1 MNSVTEK
8 SFKKET
14 VKKAKSKKN
23 LPKDVTTS
31 TESID
36 PQNNLNPNKKQA
48 PVQKTTVVDET
59 PAAKP
64 AVDAKTTAAG
74 AENAQIT
81 PSAPA
86 ADTTPTQVTAP
97 ATTPVT
103 IDPLAAQP
111 AAPVVPAVPAMSPAV
126 APASVVAPAAAP
138 ATSAIPTS
146 TAAPAVA
153 AAEVGGGIPWTYILG
168 GVGAAGGLA
177 ALGGGGGSSTPA
189 PVTPTYTLKGVVSDG
204 LVKNAQIYVD
214 LNDNKIA
221 DANENT
227 GLKTDASG
235 NFNGSTTLN
244 TAGHALLAVGGTNID
259 TGLAN
264 TLVLKAPAGS
274 TVINPL
280 TTLLAS
286 GLTETQL
293 LNTLGLPALPTGKTI
308 STYDPLAA
316 LASNPTD
323 ATALAVQKAAA
334 QVVVIATAGTATFA
348 DIATTLAGSTS
359 FNLANS
365 GNLDTITG
373 VSTAAAGTIA
383 ATNLAIQG
391 ATTAPELTAAQL
403 AAGLPSLLSDTGISS
418 TDQITSNGLLTAIGN
433 GMTVEYS
440 TDGGQT
446 WSSTFVAHEG
456 INSVQIHQGTGASAS
471 NATTLTFTLDTL
483 NPVAAT
489 ISSGALTNDTTPVIS
504 GTAEAGAT
512 VTVVIAGA
520 TYTTTATGG
529 VWSIDTATATPASGV
544 LALNT
549 AGTNS
554 VSVTATDAA
563 GNTSVA
569 ATQTLTI
576 DVFAPTLLITSDVP
590 AVNEGQTANIT
601 FTFSKEPVGF
611 AVADVTTT
619 GGSLTGL
626 AVNALNP
633 LVYTAIFTPTAGT
646 AAGTAS
652 ITVAGGYTDA
662 AGNQGGAGTTPSI
675 SIDTLA
681 PTLAITS
688 DLASL
693 TVGQTATITF
703 TFSEVPVGFAMA
715 DVNVTGGTLG
725 ALSATA
731 DSKIFTAIFTPT
743 AGVEFGAGSITVA
756 GGYTDAALNLGGAG
770 TTPAITYDTMMPT
783 VTITSDLPALKIGQT
798 ALITFTFNEPP
809 LGFTASDVVVTGG
822 VLGGF
827 TSTNDPLVYNAV
839 YTPDAGVA
847 AGTASIT
854 VDAGT
859 YTGLN
864 GNLGAAGTTPAISI
878 DTLAPTLVI
887 TSDTTAVNAG
897 QTANVTFTF
906 SEAPIG
912 FTSANVV
919 TTGGSLSGLAVDT
932 QNPLVYTAIFT
943 PFAGAAS
950 GAASITVPSG
960 YTDAAGNQGGSG
972 STPSISIDTL
982 APTLVITSDA
992 AAVNAGQTA
1001 TITFTFSEAPVGFAV
1016 ADVATTGGN
1025 LTGLAVNALNPL
1037 VYTAI
1042 FTPTAGTASGTASI
1056 TVAGGYTDAAG
1067 NQGGAGST
1075 PSISIDTLAPVA
1087 PALTIVAGAANA
1099 TQAEAI
1105 AGAVTVNAEVGSNVS
1120 VTFSNGG
1127 NSVIKTLTGTGAD
1140 QTVALSA
1147 GDIATLG
1154 NGTINVSATT
1164 TDIAGN
1170 LSNAAT
1176 PVSFVLDTAAPVAPV
1191 FALVAGADLA
1201 TSTEAIAGAVTVT
1214 AENGSSV
1221 SVTFTS
1227 VSGSVTK
1234 TLIGNGQAQA
1244 IPLDAV
1250 AGDLAT
1256 LGDGVI
1262 TVSATTTDVAGNVS
1276 TASSASFVLDTTIGG
1291 LSAVHVGADSV
1302 INPAE
1307 VSATTLLTLVSVA
1320 NVAGETVQSV
1330 SISGAALAGGTS
1342 NQSATKVNGNW
1353 FFDATSFAIGTLNVT
1368 TVTDD
1373 AAGNTITNTF
1383 TLENIA
1389 QSYVNSVTST
1399 DGDNF
1404 INIHDTLPNGL
1415 TTTIL
1420 VLPAG
1425 GDTINTVTISGT
1437 PSVLGG
1443 QSSVVASAGTT
1454 ANTYS
1459 FNSNLFADGTL
1470 SVLVNVTTP
1479 PPAVTTLDAAP
1490 FLITKDTLAPNVPT
1504 VLVVAG
1510 AANATAAEATTT
1522 GAVTVNAEA
1531 LSTIVVSFTN
1541 GSNIVTKALTG
1552 NGLAQAVTL
1561 TAADLI
1567 TLGNGT
1573 ITVNASTTDVAGN
1586 PSGAAIATSFVLDT
1600 VHPTLVISSDVSAVN
1615 AGQTALITF
1624 TFSEAPVGFTAANV
1638 VTTGG
1643 NLTGLVVDAQNPLVY
1658 TAVFTPTAGTA
1669 AGTASI
1675 TVAGGYT
1682 DAAGNLGVAGST
1694 PSISIDT
1701 LAPVAPALT
1710 VVTNA
1715 ANATEAEALAGAV
1728 TVSAELGSAVSVIFS
1743 NGTASVTKTLTGTG
1757 TAQTVA
1763 LLAGDITTLGNGT
1776 ISVNAT
1782 TTDVAGNL
1790 SVAAA
1795 PTSFILDTLAPTAPT
1810 FAVVAAAAT
1819 ATEAQAGAVTV
1830 SAEAGSTIS
1839 VTFSNGANSVT
1850 KTLPGNN
1857 NTGAAQAVT
1866 LTAGDLFNLGDGII
1880 SVNATT
1886 TDAAGNVSGVASPA
1900 SFVLDTSAPVAP
1912 AFVVSAATTHA
1923 TATEALAG
1931 AVTVTAEA
1939 GSTVSVTFTD
1949 GVNSVIKTLNGNGQA
1964 QTVALAAGDLGGLTG
1979 LADGTISVS
1988 ATATDVAGNTSPVG
2002 SASFVLDTLAPV
2014 APTFVVSVA
2023 TANATAAEAIAGA
2036 VTVTAELNSSVSV
2049 TFTNGGV
2056 NVIKTV
2062 TGTGIAQPVALTQ
2075 ADLTLLG
2082 NGTITVSATTTDVA
2096 GNVSA
2101 AAAPASFILD
2111 TLAPAAPSFAVV
2123 AAAAT
2128 ATEAQAGAVSVTAEA
2143 GSTVSV
2149 TFTGTAGNVTKTLTG
2164 NAAAQAVVLTQG
2176 DLTTLG
2182 NGTVSV
2188 SATATDVAGN
2198 TSVAATPA
2206 SFVLDTVAP
2215 VAPTLAVIAG
2225 AANATAGEVISGA
2238 VTVTAELNSSVSV
2251 TFTNGLNSVTKAL
2264 TGSGSPQTVALAGID
2279 LATLGNGTITVS
2291 ATATDVAGNVSS
2303 AGATSFILD
2312 TAAPLAPTLVVS
2324 AATAIATAAEAI
2336 AGAVTVN
2343 AEAGSTILLTFS
2355 GSLGSVI
2362 KTQPGAGSA
2371 QAVALTQAE
2380 LDTLGNGTVT
2390 VSANTTDIAGN
2401 ASQASNTTS
2410 FILDTVAPT
2419 APVLVLAPNSAIAT
2433 AAEATAGAV
2442 TVTAEFNSNISVVFT
2457 SVLGSVTKTL
2467 IGNTTAQSVVLSPAD
2482 LATLGDGTI
2491 NVSATTIGVAGNV
2504 SATSTTSF
2512 VLDTY
2517 IGGLSGVLVG
2527 ADAVINPAEVLAATP
2542 LTLVPVANV
2551 VGESVSSVTISG
2563 AATAG
2568 GTATQTA
2575 SLVNGS
2581 WFFDSTPFAVG
2592 ALAVTT
2598 VTVDTAGNSVTGH
2611 FTLNNIAQPHV
2622 SSVTSL
2628 DGDTYVNIAD
2638 AAAAFDTLVVLAAAG
2653 DTVNTVTIS
2662 GTAVAGGQSSVVAV
2676 AGATANTYTFD
2687 ANLFADG
2694 QLSVVVNVTTAG
2706 TTVNAAPFLMT
2717 KDTLAPNAPTFI
2729 VLGGAPVAAATAAEA
2744 FAGAVTVNAEALST
2758 ITVIFSNGANSV
2770 TKTLT
2775 GNGLDQAVTLTA
2787 ADLLALGN
2795 GTITVNA
2802 TATDAAHNV
2811 SPAAISTSFVLDTVA
2826 PVTPILSVVAGA
2838 ANATAAEA
2846 IAGAVTVTAEA
2857 GSAVSVTFTGTLG
2870 SIVVPL
2876 VGDATA
2882 QVVALSQANLTA
2894 LGDGAISVTATA
2906 TDVAG
2911 NISVAAGGSFNLDTA
2926 TPVAPTF
2933 ALVAGADLATA
2944 AEAIAGAVTIT
2955 AEAGATVSVTFTGT
2969 AGNITKTLV
2978 GTGVAQTVTLAA
2990 GEPALLGDGTVTVNA
3005 TSTDAAGNAS
3015 VAVPASF
3022 ILDTAIPV
3030 APIFAVV
3037 AGANLATAAEAIAGA
3052 VTVSA
3057 EAGSALSV
3065 TFSNGVNSVTKNLT
3079 GAVAAQAVALTQAD
3093 ISALG
3098 NGTISVNATSTDAAG
3113 NVSTVGNTSFILDTV
3128 APVAPIFAVVA
3139 GAANATASEATAG
3152 AVTVNAEAGATVS
3165 VTFTGTLGNVTKTLI
3180 GSGAP
3185 QAVSLTAGD
3194 LVTLGDGNITVNAT
3208 AIGVAGNAS
3217 PAAASASFT
3226 LDTAAPVAP
3235 SLVVSA
3241 TSANAT
3247 AAEATSGAVTVT
3259 AESGS
3264 SVVVTFTNG
3273 ANVVSKTLTGTGAA
3287 QPVALAAGDL
3297 TALGNG
3303 TITVSA
3309 TATDVAGNSSV
3320 AATTTS
3326 FVLDTSAP
3334 LAPVFAVVAGADLA
3348 TAAEA
3353 LAGAV
3358 TVTAEVGS
3366 SISVTFSNG
3375 ANSVT
3380 KTLIGTGAAQT
3391 VALAAGDLGGATGL
3405 ADGTISVNA
3414 TATDVAGNV
3423 SAAGSTS
3430 FILDTIAQAAPAL
3443 VVSGTNANA
3452 TAAEAIAGAVTV
3464 TADVGSTVTVTFT
3477 DGVNTVTKILGST
3490 GAPQAVALTAGD
3502 LASLGNG
3509 TITVNAAAVGPA
3521 GNPSPVSTT
3530 SFILDTAAP
3539 AAPTFVV
3546 SVATANAT
3554 AAEATAGAVTVTAE
3568 LNSNVSITFTSVA
3581 GSVTKTLNNA
3591 TGLAQAVALSA
3602 GDLITLGNGVITVN
3616 ATTTDVAGNIS
3627 ATAVPASFILDT
3639 VAPVAPTVA
3648 VVAGADLANAS
3659 EASAGAVT
3667 VTAGVGTSISVT
3679 FTDGVNSV
3687 TKILAATGAVQAVAL
3702 AAADIALLANGTITV
3717 SATGTDVAGNV
3728 SQIATTN
3735 FILDTLA
3742 PVAPTLVVSAANANA
3757 TAAEALA
3764 GAVTVTAEAGSTVF
3778 LTFASAT
3785 GSVIKTLNGTGAA
3798 QAVALALGDLATLG
3812 NGTINVNAT
3821 IADAAGNVGS
3831 ANATTSFIF
3840 DTAAPNAPTL
3850 VVSATTANATAAEA
3864 SAGAVTVIAE
3874 QGSSITVT
3882 FTGSAIG
3889 SVPVTKQLTG
3899 TGAAQAVTLTPAEVI
3914 ALGDGTI
3921 TVAASTIDV
3930 AGNVSVAATPTS
3942 FVLDT
3947 AAPVAPTFA
3956 LVVGADFATAAE
3968 AIAGA
3973 VTVSA
3978 EAGSTVAVTF
3988 ANGQNSVVKTL
3999 TGNAIAQP
4007 VVLTQADLNVLGNGA
4022 ISVSATSTDVAGNVS
4037 TAATTGF
4044 VLDTVIAAPVLVVSA
4059 VTANA
4064 TAAEA
4069 TAGAVTVTAEAG
4081 ATVTVTFTNGLNSVP
4096 VTVTGT
4102 GVAQVVALAP
4112 ADLTTLGDGTI
4123 TVSATATDVAGNISA
4138 AATLASFIL
4147 DTLAPNAPT
4156 FVVSA
4161 ATTNATAAEAI
4172 AGAVTVT
4179 AEAGSA
4185 VSVTFTNAANVS
4197 VTVPVTG
4204 TGVAQAVA
4212 LTQGQLTTLGDGI
4225 ITVDATTTDVAGNIS
4240 TAATQT
4246 SFTLDTG
4253 APAAPVLALVVG
4265 ADLATATEATAGAV
4279 TVMAEIGS
4287 SIAVTFNGIAGSV
4300 TKTLVGNAAAQAVA
4314 LTAGDFVTLGG
4325 DGTITVNATATDVAG
4340 NVSVA
4345 SAPTS
4350 FVLDTFIGGVAD
4362 ALVGTDRFMNPTE
4375 VSASAVLTLVPVANV
4390 AGETVASVTISGA
4403 VPVAAGGAVITQPA
4417 TLLNGNNWVFDA
4429 TPFDTV
4435 PLTVTTIAQ
4444 DTAGNSIT
4452 NTFTITNSLQPTLNG
4467 VTSMDGDTFINLLDT
4482 QTLGQPSLTTIMVLP
4497 AGGDTINSVTIS
4509 GTAVAGG
4516 TTSVVAA
4523 VGATANTYTFDST
4536 LFADGQLSV
4545 VAIVTTPLGAVI
4557 PSGAFLL
4564 TKDTLVP
4571 NAPAVLVVPAAAN
4584 ATASEAINGAVT
4596 VNAEAL
4602 STITVSFSN
4611 GVNSVLKTLIGNG
4624 AAQAVTLTAAD
4635 LITLGNGT
4643 ITVNAT
4649 TTDVAGNLSAAAT
4662 TTSFVLDTAA
4672 PVAPALVVSATTANA
4687 TAAEAIAGAVTVS
4700 AEVGSTISVTFT
4712 NGVNSVTKTLLN
4724 ATGVA
4729 QAVTLL
4735 ANDLT
4740 TLGNGTISVTATA
4753 TDVAG
4758 NVSAAATPASFILDT
4773 IAPAAP
4779 TLAVVQGADLATAA
4793 EAIAGA
4799 VTVTAEAGA
4808 SVSVVFAN
4816 GANIVVK
4823 TLTATGAPQAVALAA
4838 GDVTALGNGTITVNA
4853 TATDVAGNVS
4863 APGSSSFIIDTVA
4876 PAAPTFA
4883 VVAGADFA
4891 TATEALAGAV
4901 TVTAELNALV
4911 SVTFTNAANNTAVT
4925 KLLTGSGFAQ
4935 AVLLAAGDLT
4945 TLGDGTIT
4953 VSATATGAAGNV
4965 SLASA
4970 ASSFILDT
4978 TAPVAPTLAT
4988 VAVGTASA
4996 AEALAGAVTVTAE
5009 ALSTITVTFTGVAAS
5024 VIKTLTGTGAAQAVT
5039 LTAGDLTTLGQGAVT
5054 VSATTTDVAGNTSIA
5069 ATPAVFTL
5077 DSLAPAA
5084 PLFAVVAGADFATGN
5099 EATLSGAVTVTAEAG
5114 ASVSVVFSN
5123 GANSVTKT
5131 LIGTGAAQS
5140 VLLAVG
5146 DLATLGNGLI
5156 TVNAS
5161 ATDVAGNVSVAA
5173 TPASFTLDTL
5183 APVAPVLAVS
5193 VATANATVAEALAG
5207 AVTVT
5212 AELGSTV
5219 TVTLTGVNGLGP
5231 VVKTPIIGTGVAQV
5245 VALTSADLLMLGG
5258 NGTITVS
5265 ASTTDVAGNTSI
5277 LATPASFV
5285 LDSIA
5290 PVAPSLVVSAAT
5302 ADATAA
5308 EALAGAVTVTA
5319 EALSTISVTFTNG
5332 ANSVVKTLTGNGA
5345 AQAVALA
5352 AGDITTLGNGTI
5364 TVTATTTDVAGNP
5377 SVAATPASFI
5387 LDTLAPVA
5395 PTFVVS
5401 VATANATAAEAIAGA
5416 VTVTAEALS
5425 TVIVTFTN
5433 GVNIVTKTLPGIT
5446 NTGVAQAVA
5455 LLAGDLTTLGEG
5467 TITVSA
5473 TATDVAGNLS
5483 VAATPASFI
5492 LDTLAPVAP
5501 TFMVSA
5507 TTANAT
5513 AAEAIAGAVT
5523 VSAEVGSSI
5532 AVTFTNGLNFVTK
5545 TLTATGLAQAVGLL
5559 AADLTTLGDG
5569 TISVTATTTDVA
5581 GNISVAATPASFI
5594 LDTLA
5599 PVAPTFVVSAA
5610 TANATEIEA
5619 IAGAVTVTAEANS
5632 TVAVTFSNG
5641 VNSVTKTLTGS
5652 GAAQA
5657 VALLAADL
5665 TTLGNGTITVSA
5677 VATDVAGNL
5686 GVAGATSFIL
5696 DTVAPVAPALVVS
5709 VATANA
5715 TAAEAIAGAVTVSAE
5730 LNSTISVTFTN
5741 GVNSVV
5747 KTLVGTGAAQAVAL
5761 LAADLT
5767 TLGDGAISVSATA
5780 TDVAGNVSVAATP
5793 ASFVLDTLSPV
5804 APTLVV
5810 SVATADATAAEAIAG
5825 AVTVTAENLST
5836 ISVTFTNGL
5845 INVTKTLV
5853 GNGAAQAV
5861 ALTQADLNTLGN
5873 GTISISATATD
5884 VAGNVSVAATP
5895 ASFILDT
5902 LAPVAPA
5909 FVVSVA
5915 TANATAAEA
5924 IAGAVTVTA
5933 EALSTVTVTF
5943 TGALGGTVSK
5953 TLPGISNTGAAQAVA
5968 LLAGDLATL
5977 GEGTITVTATTT
5989 DVAGNVSVAATPAS
6003 FILDTLVPVAP
6014 TLAAA
6019 VTVVGIASAAE
6030 AIAGA
6035 VTVTA
6040 EAASTITVTFTG
6052 SVGAVTKTLTGTG
6065 LAQTVTLAAGDLAL
6079 IGDGTVTVSAT
6090 TTDVAGN
6097 ISPAA
6102 VTTSFV
6108 MDSVLA
6114 APVVTLNTDSGVS
6127 AIDNITNIGTVSVG
6141 AVEPGALVQYSANN
6155 GATWLNNFIA
6165 VEGLNN
6171 VAVRQTD
6178 VAGNFVTT
6186 LKSFTL
6192 DTQISGVSGVLVGTD
6207 AVILQAEAL
6216 AQTPLTAVPV
6226 VGATGESVTAISITG
6241 TAVAGGALT
6250 QAATQVLGNW
6260 VFDST
6265 LFADGVLTVTTHTL
6279 DIAGNTRADISNL
6292 TKNTVPT
6299 GTVTVT
6305 AGNDAFVNFAE
6316 AQGSTTLNVVV
6327 GATDTINSVTVTGF
6341 AANGTTPVSVVAN
6354 GLGGGLYV
6362 FNSAQFG
6369 DGSLNVIV
6377 NMTSA
6382 GGVPFDNPKV
6392 LTKDTVI
6399 GGVTALDAG
6408 GDAIISVTESLPATV
6423 LNIVAPGVGETV
6435 SVVVVRDIN
6444 GLSTNAVFANG
6455 SWTFDST
6462 LLAIGPL
6469 SVQTTTVDAAGNS
6482 IDNFFTLDLQV
6493 IGVTTLNVG
6502 GDAIIS
6508 ASESSAT
6515 TLLTLS
6521 AAVAPETLQ
6530 SISITGTAKI
6540 GGAPLTQL
6548 ATHQVNGTWTFD
6560 STLFALGALT
6570 VTTTTVD
6577 LVGRALVNTFPL
6589 NIVMTGV
6596 TNLDVGGDAVVSSGE
6611 ISAATVLSLS
6621 AAAAGETLQ
6630 SISIAGTAAGVAGGP
6645 LTLAATLVGNV
6656 WGFDATQ
6663 FANGALTVQTTTVD
6677 GAGRT
6682 VNNTFALTK
6691 SAMAV
6696 LGGATV
6702 GGDTFINNTESTSL
6716 TVLNVQPGAGDTV
6729 DSVTIS
6735 GFNAV
6740 GGAAL
6745 TIGPITATTNSVTFD
6760 ATQFADGLLTVTAV
6774 VSGSSGVSVTSL
6786 PVTVTKDTLI
6796 SGVLSVNVGG
6806 DNIIS
6811 TAEDSTATVLTL
6823 SAIAV
6828 GETVSSITITG
6839 TPILGGAA
6847 ITQNAVHQVN
6857 GDWVF
6862 DSTQFANGALTLQAT
6877 TGDIAG
6883 NTITT
6888 PFTLT
6893 KSSPP
6898 VVTAN
6903 VGGDAFI
6910 NLGENTALATLN
6922 VVLPANTTLNTVTIS
6937 GLSSVG
6943 GVGQISIGP
6952 IASVGNSVTFDAT
6965 PFAQGTLTV
6974 TANVATV
6981 SGNFDAVPVSVTK
6994 DTLISGLA
7002 TVKVGTDTA
7011 ISPAEVSTATVLT
7024 MQAVGGAVGETVTG
7038 ASITGAPVGG
7048 GANITLPASL
7058 VNGNWVFDATQFA
7071 LGTLAVQTTTVDI
7084 AGNSVVNNFN
7094 VNMVGLTT
7102 VSSVT
7107 VGGNA
7112 IINAAETSTATI
7124 LNVLAGPNDFIN
7136 SVTVTDGTTTL
7147 LATHGIG
7154 SVYTFD
7160 ATQFANGTLS
7170 VIVNVYGQSGGT
7182 VGAGVNAQPVLLTK
7196 DTVISGVSTALV
7208 GIDNSIDATEALAST
7223 VLTLTPAVGAVAE
7236 TVASVTVTG
7245 TAVAGGPLTVN
7256 ALGGGNN
7263 WTFNSTLFTDGN
7275 LSVNAVTNDT
7285 SGNTK
7290 TDNFTLTKN
7299 TAVAGAV
7306 TVKETSNPDPLLW
7319 DTYINLA
7326 EFNGGQITLNVTS
7339 GDTING
7345 ITISGLDIND
7355 GTTPISFNSLDPFN
7369 NTAVLFDMGGGQFLI
7384 DQRWFADG
7392 TLNVVANLT
7401 PAAGGVAFDAAPVA
7415 LTIDTVFSGVTG
7427 VTVGGDA
7434 LIGPAEI
7441 SAATVITP
7449 ITGVGETVQTMV
7461 ISNGVV
7467 GAGLVQTA
7475 ATKDQNGI
7483 WTFDATV
7490 FTAGQLTVTTT
7501 TVDAAGNFTADAA
7514 GNLIGETN
7522 FITLAANVIVGSVTS
7537 VGDTYISLAETSA
7550 ASILTVT
7557 PLAGDFVNYVV
7568 DGTGA
7573 PISGVTITGTAAVG
7587 GQISIFATQDVGNDY
7602 SFDATLFADGV
7613 LSVTVAVYGA
7623 SGGTAGIG
7631 NGFDAVA
7638 IDLIKDTQIAGV
7650 AGANVGTDAIILG
7663 GEAVAATVMTLTP
7676 RAGAVGETVQ
7686 AVTIA
7691 GDVAGT
7697 PTTALATGA
7706 GNNWSFNAAQF
7717 TNGNL
7722 TVEVTTGDA
7731 AGNLRIDSLI
7741 LTKSAAAVTVAAG
7754 ITSVTAADTVYQ
7766 DTLGTPTNNT
7776 FNVLANTN
7784 AAVLAGDGLD
7794 TVVLAASAA
7803 SAMFARLDGG
7813 AGTADVLQL
7822 SALYSGID
7830 LAAFNNAAQSVIK
7843 GFEVIDLATDAGA
7856 NLLTLTASDLFN
7868 LGSSQVDV
7876 VTSAQMLTITGTASD
7891 TVNCIAGGFAQ
7902 TGGLNAFG
7910 IDGNTGT
7917 GYSKY
7922 STNYTDAGGINHQL
7936 ELLIQNGVVVA

>member
-59 PAAKP
+59 PATKP
-64 AVDAKTTAAG
+64 AVDAKATAAG

-81 PSAPA
+81 PSAPS

-177 ALGGGGGSSTPA
+177 ALGGGGGGSTPA

-456 INSVQIHQGTGASAS
+456 INTVQIHQGTGASAS

-489 ISSGALTNDTTPVIS
+489 ISSGTLTNNTTPVIS
-504 GTAEAGAT
+504 GTAEADAT
-512 VTVVIAGA
+512 VTAVIAGA

-529 VWSIDTATATPASGV
+529 LWSIDTATATPVSGS

-569 ATQTLTI
+569 AAQTFTI
-576 DVFAPTLLITSDVP
+576 DVLAPSLSITSDVS
-590 AVNEGQTANIT
+590 AVNVGQTATIT
-601 FTFSKEPVGF
+601 FTFSKAPVGF
-611 AVADVTTT
+611 ADADVVTT
-619 GGSLTGL
+619 GGTLGALT
-626 AVNALNP
+626 ATANP
-633 LVYTAIFTPTAGT
+633 LVFTALFTPTAGT

-652 ITVAGGYTDA
+652 ITVASGAYTDVALNLGSAGTTPAINIDTLAPGVVITSDSSALISGQTANITFTFSEVPAGFTAADVVTSGGTLGSVIATADPKVYTAIFTPTADVETGVASITVAQGLFTDA
-662 AGNQGGAGTTPSI
+662 AGNQGGAAATPLITFDTLTPTLAITSNVAAVKAGETAIITFTFNETPVGFADGDIVTTGGVLGALAATANPLVYTAIFTPAAATATGTASITVAHGAYTGVAGNLGGAGTTPSI

-681 PTLAITS
+681 PALVISS
-688 DLASL
+688 DVASL
-693 TVGQTATITF
+693 NVGQTATITF
-703 TFSEVPVGFAMA
+703 TFSETPVGFAAA
-715 DVNVTGGTLG
+715 DVVTTGGTLG
-725 ALSATA
+725 ALTATA
-731 DSKIFTAIFTPT
+731 
-743 AGVEFGAGSITVA
+743 
-756 GGYTDAALNLGGAG
+756 
-770 TTPAITYDTMMPT
+770 
-783 VTITSDLPALKIGQT
+783 
-798 ALITFTFNEPP
+798 
-809 LGFTASDVVVTGG
+809 
-822 VLGGF
+822 
-827 TSTNDPLVYNAV
+827 
-839 YTPDAGVA
+839 
-847 AGTASIT
+847 
-854 VDAGT
+854 
-859 YTGLN
+859 
-864 GNLGAAGTTPAISI
+864 
-878 DTLAPTLVI
+878 
-887 TSDTTAVNAG
+887 
-897 QTANVTFTF
+897 
-906 SEAPIG
+906 
-912 FTSANVV
+912 
-919 TTGGSLSGLAVDT
+919 
-932 QNPLVYTAIFT
+932 NPLVYTAIFT
-943 PFAGAAS
+943 PTDGTFAGN
-950 GAASITVPSG
+950 ASITVASG
-960 YTDAAGNQGGSG
+960 LYADAAGNLGGPG
-972 STPSISIDTL
+972 STPSISIDTV
-982 APTLVITSDA
+982 APSLSISSDVSA
-992 AAVNAGQTA
+992 LNVGQTA
-1001 TITFTFSEAPVGFAV
+1001 VITFTFSEAPNGFA
-1016 ADVATTGGN
+1016 ASDVITTGGN
-1025 LTGLAVNALNPL
+1025 LTGLAVDAQNPL

-1042 FTPTAGTASGTASI
+1042 FTPTAGTATGNASI
-1056 TVAGGYTDAAG
+1056 TVASGTYTDAAL
-1067 NQGGAGST
+1067 NLGGAGTT

-1087 PALTIVAGAANA
+1087 PALTVVTGAANA
-1099 TQAEAI
+1099 TEAEAI
-1105 AGAVTVNAEVGSNVS
+1105 SGAVTVNAEVGSNVS
-1120 VTFSNGG
+1120 VTFTNGT
-1127 NSVIKTLTGTGAD
+1127 NSVVKTLTGNGAA
-1140 QTVALSA
+1140 QAVALSI
-1147 GDIATLG
+1147 GDLATLG
-1154 NGTINVSATT
+1154 NGAITVNATT

-1176 PVSFVLDTAAPVAPV
+1176 PASFVLDTAAPVAPV
-1191 FALVAGADLA
+1191 FALVAGADIA
-1201 TSTEAIAGAVTVT
+1201 TSAEAIAGAVTVT
-1214 AENGSSV
+1214 AENGSSI

-1227 VSGSVTK
+1227 VLGSVVK
-1234 TLIGNGQAQA
+1234 TITADGTAQA
-1244 IPLDAV
+1244 VALA
-1250 AGDLAT
+1250 AGDLTT
-1256 LGDGVI
+1256 LGDGSI
-1262 TVSATTTDVAGNVS
+1262 TVTASATDVAGNISVAA
-1276 TASSASFVLDTTIGG
+1276 TPANFVLDTTIGG
-1291 LSAVHVGADSV
+1291 LAAVHVGADSV

-1307 VSATTLLTLVSVA
+1307 VSSATHLTLVPVA
-1320 NVAGETVQSV
+1320 NATGETVQSV
-1330 SISGAALAGGTS
+1330 SISGAATAGGTS
-1342 NQSATKVNGNW
+1342 LIHATQISGNW

-1368 TVTDD
+1368 TVTAD
-1373 AAGNTITNTF
+1373 AAGNSITNNF
-1383 TLENIA
+1383 TLDNIA

-1399 DGDNF
+1399 DGDKF
-1404 INIHDTLPNGL
+1404 INIGDTAPNGL

-1443 QSSVVASAGTT
+1443 QSSVVASAGNVP
-1454 ANTYS
+1454 NTYF
-1459 FNSNLFADGTL
+1459 FNSNLFADGQLT
-1470 SVLVNVTTP
+1470 VLVNVTTP

-1490 FLITKDTLAPNVPT
+1490 FFITKDTLAPNVPT

-1510 AANATAAEATTT
+1510 AANATATEAVA

-1541 GSNIVTKALTG
+1541 GSSIVTKTLTG
-1552 NGLAQAVTL
+1552 NGQAQAVSL
-1561 TAADLI
+1561 SAADLI

-1586 PSGAAIATSFVLDT
+1586 PSGAATATSFVLDT
-1600 VHPTLVISSDVSAVN
+1600 VHPTLAITSDVSAVN

-1643 NLTGLVVDAQNPLVY
+1643 NLTGLVVDAQNPLIY

-1669 AGTASI
+1669 TGTASI

-1682 DAAGNLGVAGST
+1682 DAAGNQGGAGST

-1701 LAPVAPALT
+1701 LAPIAPALT

-1728 TVSAELGSAVSVIFS
+1728 TVSAELGSTVSVIFS

-1819 ATEAQAGAVTV
+1819 AIEAQAGAVTV

-1900 SFVLDTSAPVAP
+1900 SFVLDTLAPVAP

-1949 GVNSVIKTLNGNGQA
+1949 GVNSVIKTLGGNGQA

-1988 ATATDVAGNTSPVG
+1988 ATATDGAGNTSPVG
-2002 SASFVLDTLAPV
+2002 SASFVLDTSAPL

-2023 TANATAAEAIAGA
+2023 TANATATEAIAGA

-2111 TLAPAAPSFAVV
+2111 TLAPTAPTFAVV

-2149 TFTGTAGNVTKTLTG
+2149 TFTGTAGIVTKTLIG

-2188 SATATDVAGN
+2188 GATATDVAGN

-2215 VAPTLAVIAG
+2215 VAPTLAVVAG
-2225 AANATAGEVISGA
+2225 AANATVAEALAGA

-2251 TFTNGLNSVTKAL
+2251 TFTNGLNSVTKTL
-2264 TGSGSPQTVALAGID
+2264 TGSGLPQTVALAGLD
-2279 LATLGNGTITVS
+2279 LATLSNGTITVS

-2312 TAAPLAPTLVVS
+2312 TAAPFAPVLVVS

-2362 KTQPGAGSA
+2362 KTQTGAGAA

-2380 LDTLGNGTVT
+2380 LVTLGDGPVT
-2390 VSANTTDIAGN
+2390 VSASTTDIAGN
-2401 ASQASNTTS
+2401 TSQASNTTS

-2419 APVLVLAPNSAIAT
+2419 APVLVLAPGAAIAT
-2433 AAEATAGAV
+2433 AAEANAGAV

-2457 SVLGSVTKTL
+2457 SILGSVTKTL
-2467 IGNTTAQSVVLSPAD
+2467 TGNATAQAVVLSPAD
-2482 LATLGDGTI
+2482 LAVLGDGTI
-2491 NVSATTIGVAGNV
+2491 NVSASTTGVAGNV

-2527 ADAVINPAEVLAATP
+2527 ADAVINPAEVSAVTP
-2542 LTLVPVANV
+2542 LTLVPVANAT
-2551 VGESVSSVTISG
+2551 GETVQSVTITG

-2568 GTATQTA
+2568 GTSTQTA
-2575 SLVNGS
+2575 SQVNGN

-2598 VTVDTAGNSVTGH
+2598 VTVDTAGNSVTGN

-2628 DGDTYVNIAD
+2628 DGDNFINLAD
-2638 AAAAFDTLVVLAAAG
+2638 AALPLDTIVVLTAAG

-2662 GTAVAGGQSSVVAV
+2662 GTPTVAGGQSSVVAA
-2676 AGATANTYTFD
+2676 AGAAANTYTFD

-2694 QLSVVVNVTTAG
+2694 QLTVLVNVTTAG
-2706 TTVNAAPFLMT
+2706 TQVNAAPFFMT
-2717 KDTLAPNAPTFI
+2717 KDTFAPNAPTFI

-2744 FAGAVTVNAEALST
+2744 IAGAVTVNAEALST
-2758 ITVIFSNGANSV
+2758 ITVIFNNGANSV

-2826 PVTPILSVVAGA
+2826 PVVPTLTVVPGA

-2846 IAGAVTVTAEA
+2846 ITGAVTVTAEA

-3093 ISALG
+3093 INALG

-3139 GAANATASEATAG
+3139 GAANATAFEATAG

-3568 LNSNVSITFTSVA
+3568 LNSNVSITFTSAA

-3627 ATAVPASFILDT
+3627 ATAAPASFILDT

-3667 VTAGVGTSISVT
+3667 VTAGVGSTISVI

-3687 TKILAATGAVQAVAL
+3687 TKTLAATGAVQAVAL

-3717 SATGTDVAGNV
+3717 NATSTDVAGNV
-3728 SQIATTN
+3728 SQISTTN
-3735 FILDTLA
+3735 FILDT
-3742 PVAPTLVVSAANANA
+3742 VAPAAPILLVSAANANA

-3821 IADAAGNVGS
+3821 IADAAGNISS
-3831 ANATTSFIF
+3831 AIATASFIF

-3864 SAGAVTVIAE
+3864 AAGAVTVTAE

-3882 FTGSAIG
+3882 FTGSAIS

-3930 AGNVSVAATPTS
+3930 AGNVSAAATPTS

-3956 LVVGADFATAAE
+3956 LVAGADFATAAE

-4007 VVLTQADLNVLGNGA
+4007 VVLTQADLNILGNGA

-4037 TAATTGF
+4037 TATPTGF

-4059 VTANA
+4059 ATANA

-4069 TAGAVTVTAEAG
+4069 NAGAVTVTAEAG
-4081 ATVTVTFTNGLNSVP
+4081 SAVSVTFTNAAN
-4096 VTVTGT
+4096 VTVTVPLTGT
-4102 GVAQVVALAP
+4102 GVAQVVALSP

-4138 AATLASFIL
+4138 AATPASFIL
-4147 DTLAPNAPT
+4147 DTLTPNAPT

-4161 ATTNATAAEAI
+4161 ATANATAAEAI

-4185 VSVTFTNAANVS
+4185 VSVTFTNAANTP
-4197 VTVPVTG
+4197 VTVQLTG

-4225 ITVDATTTDVAGNIS
+4225 ITMNATTTDVAGNIS
-4240 TAATQT
+4240 TAAIQT
-4246 SFTLDTG
+4246 SFNLDTA
-4253 APAAPVLALVVG
+4253 APTAPVLAVVAG
-4265 ADLATATEATAGAV
+4265 ANLATAAEAIAGAV
-4279 TVMAEIGS
+4279 TVTAENGS
-4287 SIAVTFNGIAGSV
+4287 SVAVTFSTIAGSV
-4300 TKTLVGNAAAQAVA
+4300 TKTLIGNATAQVVA
-4314 LTAGDFVTLGG
+4314 LTAGDFLTLGG
-4325 DGTITVNATATDVAG
+4325 D
-4340 NVSVA
+4340 
-4345 SAPTS
+4345 
-4350 FVLDTFIGGVAD
+4350 
-4362 ALVGTDRFMNPTE
+4362 
-4375 VSASAVLTLVPVANV
+4375 
-4390 AGETVASVTISGA
+4390 
-4403 VPVAAGGAVITQPA
+4403 
-4417 TLLNGNNWVFDA
+4417 
-4429 TPFDTV
+4429 
-4435 PLTVTTIAQ
+4435 
-4444 DTAGNSIT
+4444 
-4452 NTFTITNSLQPTLNG
+4452 
-4467 VTSMDGDTFINLLDT
+4467 
-4482 QTLGQPSLTTIMVLP
+4482 
-4497 AGGDTINSVTIS
+4497 
-4509 GTAVAGG
+4509 
-4516 TTSVVAA
+4516 
-4523 VGATANTYTFDST
+4523 
-4536 LFADGQLSV
+4536 
-4545 VAIVTTPLGAVI
+4545 
-4557 PSGAFLL
+4557 
-4564 TKDTLVP
+4564 
-4571 NAPAVLVVPAAAN
+4571 
-4584 ATASEAINGAVT
+4584 
-4596 VNAEAL
+4596 
-4602 STITVSFSN
+4602 
-4611 GVNSVLKTLIGNG
+4611 
-4624 AAQAVTLTAAD
+4624 
-4635 LITLGNGT
+4635 GT

-4649 TTDVAGNLSAAAT
+4649 TTDVAGNVSVAAAPT
-4662 TTSFVLDTAA
+4662 SFVLDTFIGGLADALVGTDRFLNPTEVTANTPLTLIPVANATGETVTSVTVEGAAIAGGLITKIATLNVVTGNWEFDATPFALVALTVVTTTVDAAGNSSIRNFTITNSLQPTLTGVTTANGDSFINLAETLTGGQPSPSTLHILPIAGDTINSVKIVGTPATVNGVNSVVATLGGVAGTYTFDSSLFADGQLSVVANVSTAVNPVGVDAQPVTLTKDTLSPNAPTLIVLANAANATVSEAMSGAVTVNAEALSTISVIFSNGANSVTKTLIGDGTNQAVTLASADLITLGNGPITVNATTMDMAGNISVAAATTSFVLDTAA
-4672 PVAPALVVSATTANA
+4672 PVAPALVVSVATANA
-4687 TAAEAIAGAVTVS
+4687 TAAEAIAGAVSVTAEINSTV
-4700 AEVGSTISVTFT
+4700 SVTFT
-4712 NGVNSVTKTLLN
+4712 NAANFAVTKTL
-4724 ATGVA
+4724 T
-4729 QAVTLL
+4729 
-4735 ANDLT
+4735 
-4740 TLGNGTISVTATA
+4740 GNGAAQQVALVAGEVTALGQGTITVSA
-4753 TDVAG
+4753 STTDVAG

-4773 IAPAAP
+4773 VAPAAP
-4779 TLAVVQGADLATAA
+4779 TLIVVPNADLATAA

-4799 VTVTAEAGA
+4799 VTVTAELN
-4808 SVSVVFAN
+4808 SLVSVTFSNAAN
-4816 GANIVVK
+4816 NAAV
-4823 TLTATGAPQAVALAA
+4823 TLLLTGTGLPLAVPMTA
-4838 GDVTALGNGTITVNA
+4838 GDVITLGNGTITVNA
-4853 TATDVAGNVS
+4853 TATDVAGNGS
-4863 APGSSSFIIDTVA
+4863 LAGSSSFILDTVA
-4876 PAAPTFA
+4876 PAAPTL
-4883 VVAGADFA
+4883 VVSAA
-4891 TATEALAGAV
+4891 TASATASEALAGAV
-4901 TVTAELNALV
+4901 TVASELNALI
-4911 SVTFTNAANNTAVT
+4911 SVTFTNVANNTAVT
-4925 KLLTGSGFAQ
+4925 KLLTGTGLAQ
-4935 AVLLAAGDLT
+4935 AVALLAGEIT

-4970 ASSFILDT
+4970 ATSFILDT
-4978 TAPVAPTLAT
+4978 LAPVAPTLAT

-4996 AEALAGAVTVTAE
+4996 AEAMAGAVTVTAE
-5009 ALSTITVTFTGVAAS
+5009 VLSTISVTFTGV
-5024 VIKTLTGTGAAQAVT
+5024 VGNVTKTLTGSGTAQAVT

-5054 VSATTTDVAGNTSIA
+5054 VSATTTDVAGNISVA
-5069 ATPAVFTL
+5069 ATPTSFTL

-5084 PLFAVVAGADFATGN
+5084 PLFAVVAGADFATAT
-5099 EATLSGAVTVTAEAG
+5099 EATVSGAVTVTAETG

-5161 ATDVAGNVSVAA
+5161 ATDVAGNPGVAA
-5173 TPASFTLDTL
+5173 IPASFTLDTL
-5183 APVAPVLAVS
+5183 APLAPVLTVS

-5219 TVTLTGVNGLGP
+5219 TVTLTGANGLGP
-5231 VVKTPIIGTGVAQV
+5231 VVKTLTGSGVAQV
-5245 VALTSADLLMLGG
+5245 VVLTSADLIMLGG
-5258 NGTITVS
+5258 NGTITVN
-5265 ASTTDVAGNTSI
+5265 ATTTDVAGNPSI
-5277 LATPASFV
+5277 LATPASFI
-5285 LDSIA
+5285 LDS
-5290 PVAPSLVVSAAT
+5290 VAPNAPTLAVSAAT

-5332 ANSVVKTLTGNGA
+5332 ANSVVKTLTGNA
-5345 AQAVALA
+5345 APQAVALA

-5377 SVAATPASFI
+5377 SVASTPASFI

-5401 VATANATAAEAIAGA
+5401 AATANATAAEAIAGA

-5446 NTGVAQAVA
+5446 NTGAAQAVA
-5455 LLAGDLTTLGEG
+5455 LLAGDLTILGDG

-5501 TFMVSA
+5501 TFVVSA
-5507 TTANAT
+5507 ATANAT

-5523 VSAEVGSSI
+5523 VSAEVGSTI

-5610 TANATEIEA
+5610 TANATAAEA
-5619 IAGAVTVTAEANS
+5619 ITGAVTVTAEANS

-5652 GAAQA
+5652 GVAQA

-5767 TLGDGAISVSATA
+5767 TLGDGAISISATA

-5793 ASFVLDTLSPV
+5793 ASFILDTLAPV
-5804 APTLVV
+5804 APTFAV

-5902 LAPVAPA
+5902 LAPVAPT

-5989 DVAGNVSVAATPAS
+5989 DVAGNVSVAATPAT
-6003 FILDTLVPVAP
+6003 FILDTLAPLAP

-6030 AIAGA
+6030 AMAGA

-6040 EAASTITVTFTG
+6040 EAASTIAVTFTG
-6052 SVGAVTKTLTGTG
+6052 SVGAVTKTLTGNG
-6065 LAQTVTLAAGDLAL
+6065 LAQIVTLAAGDLAL
-6079 IGDGTVTVSAT
+6079 IGDGTVTVSAI

-6108 MDSVLA
+6108 MDSVVAL
-6114 APVVTLNTDSGVS
+6114 PVVTLNTDSGVS

-6141 AVEPGALVQYSANN
+6141 AVEAGALVEYSAN
-6155 GATWLNNFIA
+6155 GGLTWLNNFTA
-6165 VEGLNN
+6165 VEGLNS

-6178 VAGNFVTT
+6178 VAGNMATT
-6186 LKSFTL
+6186 IKNFTL

-6216 AQTPLTAVPV
+6216 VQTPLTAVPV
-6226 VGATGESVTAISITG
+6226 AGATGESVTAISISG
-6241 TAVAGGALT
+6241 TALAGGALT

-6265 LFADGVLTVTTHTL
+6265 LFADGLLTVTTNTL

-6292 TKNTVPT
+6292 TKNTVQA
-6299 GTVTVT
+6299 GTVSVT
-6305 AGNDAFVNFAE
+6305 AGNDAFINLSE
-6316 AQGSTTLNVVV
+6316 TQGGRTTLNVVA
-6327 GATDTINSVTVTGF
+6327 GANDTVHSVTINGL
-6341 AANGTTPVSVVAN
+6341 GIDGITPVSRVATN
-6354 GLGGGLYV
+6354 VGGSLYN
-6362 FNSAQFG
+6362 FNVALYG
-6369 DGSLNVIV
+6369 DGPLNVIV

-6382 GGVPFDNPKV
+6382 GLTFDTTKV

-6399 GGVTALDAG
+6399 GGVTTLNVG
-6408 GDAIISVTESLPATV
+6408 GDAFVSVAENSATTP

-6435 SVVVVRDIN
+6435 SVVVITDIN
-6444 GLSTNAVFANG
+6444 GLSNNA
-6455 SWTFDST
+6455 S
-6462 LLAIGPL
+6462 L
-6469 SVQTTTVDAAGNS
+6469 
-6482 IDNFFTLDLQV
+6482 
-6493 IGVTTLNVG
+6493 
-6502 GDAIIS
+6502 
-6508 ASESSAT
+6508 
-6515 TLLTLS
+6515 
-6521 AAVAPETLQ
+6521 
-6530 SISITGTAKI
+6530 
-6540 GGAPLTQL
+6540 
-6548 ATHQVNGTWTFD
+6548 VNGNWQF
-6560 STLFALGALT
+6560 
-6570 VTTTTVD
+6570 
-6577 LVGRALVNTFPL
+6577 N
-6589 NIVMTGV
+6589 
-6596 TNLDVGGDAVVSSGE
+6596 
-6611 ISAATVLSLS
+6611 SL
-6621 AAAAGETLQ
+6621 
-6630 SISIAGTAAGVAGGP
+6630 P
-6645 LTLAATLVGNV
+6645 
-6656 WGFDATQ
+6656 

-6677 GAGRT
+6677 VAG
-6682 VNNTFALTK
+6682 NSINHTFTLTK
-6691 SAMAV
+6691 TAQAV
-6696 LGGATV
+6696 LGSATV
-6702 GGDTFINNTESTSL
+6702 GGDTFINSTETTAT

-6729 DSVTIS
+6729 VDV
-6735 GFNAV
+6735 
-6740 GGAAL
+6740 
-6745 TIGPITATTNSVTFD
+6745 
-6760 ATQFADGLLTVTAV
+6760 
-6774 VSGSSGVSVTSL
+6774 
-6786 PVTVTKDTLI
+6786 
-6796 SGVLSVNVGG
+6796 
-6806 DNIIS
+6806 
-6811 TAEDSTATVLTL
+6811 
-6823 SAIAV
+6823 
-6828 GETVSSITITG
+6828 TITG
-6839 TPILGGAA
+6839 L
-6847 ITQNAVHQVN
+6847 
-6857 GDWVF
+6857 
-6862 DSTQFANGALTLQAT
+6862 SAT
-6877 TGDIAG
+6877 TGLAIS
-6883 NTITT
+6883 
-6888 PFTLT
+6888 TLPLT
-6893 KSSPP
+6893 
-6898 VVTAN
+6898 
-6903 VGGDAFI
+6903 
-6910 NLGENTALATLN
+6910 
-6922 VVLPANTTLNTVTIS
+6922 
-6937 GLSSVG
+6937 
-6943 GVGQISIGP
+6943 
-6952 IASVGNSVTFDAT
+6952 SVGNSVTFDAT
-6965 PFAQGTLTV
+6965 LFADGLLTVTATVTGASGIGVTTLPVTVTKDSVITGVASVNVGVDAIISAAEATATTLLSLSALAAGETVQSISISGVSASTGLTVNQAAIHAANGNWVFDATQFANGVLSVQTITVDAAGNTVTNPFTLTKASPPVVSVTAGTDAFINFAETSLTTTLNVVPPAGDTINSVTITGLSATAGVGLLNVLAVAGAGNIYTFDARPFAEGTLTV
-6974 TANVATV
+6974 TANITTATGAV
-6981 SGNFDAVPVSVTK
+6981 DALPVTLTK
-6994 DTLISGLA
+6994 DTLISGVTSV
-7002 TVKVGTDTA
+7002 TVGADTA
-7011 ISPAEVSTATVLT
+7011 ISPTEATTATVLT
-7024 MQAVGGAVGETVTG
+7024 LAGAVGETVTG
-7038 ASITGAPVGG
+7038 ISITGAALGG
-7048 GANITLPASL
+7048 GANITQPASL
-7058 VNGNWVFDATQFA
+7058 VNGNWVFDATLFA
-7071 LGTLAVQTTTVDI
+7071 LGTLAVQTTTTDT
-7084 AGNSVVNNFN
+7084 AGNSVLNNFN
-7094 VNMVGLTT
+7094 LTKNAQAT

-7107 VGGNA
+7107 VGGDV
-7112 IINAAETSTATI
+7112 IINAAETSGATV
-7124 LNVLAGPNDFIN
+7124 LNVVAGLNDFIN
-7136 SVTVTDGTTTL
+7136 SVTVSQGAISL
-7147 LATHGIG
+7147 LATRVG
-7154 SVYTFD
+7154 VTNNYTFD
-7160 ATQFANGTLS
+7160 ATQFADGPLS
-7170 VIVNVYGQSGGT
+7170 VTVNVYGASGG
-7182 VGAGVNAQPVLLTK
+7182 VLGAGVNAVPVTLTR
-7196 DTVISGVSTALV
+7196 DTTISGVSTALV
-7208 GIDNSIDATEALAST
+7208 GTDAIISVNEALPST
-7223 VLTLTPAVGAVAE
+7223 ALTLTPGAGE
-7236 TVASVTVTG
+7236 TVTTVTVSG
-7245 TAVAGGPLTVN
+7245 TALAGTPLTVN
-7256 ALGGGNN
+7256 ATGTGSN
-7263 WTFNSTLFTDGN
+7263 WTFNSTLFSDGI
-7275 LSVNAVTNDT
+7275 LSVNTVTNDA
-7285 SGNTK
+7285 SGNTVGN
-7290 TDNFTLTKN
+7290 NFSLTKN

-7306 TVKETSNPDPLLW
+7306 TVKESTNANPLLW
-7319 DTYINLA
+7319 DAYINSA
-7326 EFNGGQITLNVTS
+7326 EFLGGFTTLQVTS

-7345 ITISGLDIND
+7345 LTISGFDRNTGAPFSL
-7355 GTTPISFNSLDPFN
+7355 NSLDPLQ
-7369 NTAVLFDMGGGQFLI
+7369 TLLADWGGGQFFF
-7384 DQRWFADG
+7384 DPTWFADG
-7392 TLNVVANLT
+7392 ALSVVVNLT
-7401 PAAGGVAFDAAPVA
+7401 NAAGLTFDAAPVV
-7415 LTIDTVFSGVTG
+7415 LTIDTAFSGVTG

-7441 SAATVITP
+7441 STATVITP
-7449 ITGVGETVQTMV
+7449 VAGVGETVTSMT
-7461 ISNGVV
+7461 ISGTNAVGGVV
-7467 GAGLVQTA
+7467 STAGSNIQ
-7475 ATKDQNGI
+7475 GI

-7490 FTAGQLTVTTT
+7490 FAGGQLSVNTF
-7501 TVDAAGNFTADAA
+7501 TVDAAGNFTADAL
-7514 GNLIGETN
+7514 GNPIGETN
-7522 FITLAANVIVGSVTS
+7522 FITLSAQVIVNSVT
-7537 VGDTYISLAETSA
+7537 GGTTADAFINQAETSTA
-7550 ASILTVT
+7550 TILTVA
-7557 PLAGDFVNYVV
+7557 PVLGDFVNYVL
-7568 DGTGA
+7568 DANLA
-7573 PISGVTITGTAAVG
+7573 PIAGVKVTGVDAAGTPLSV
-7587 GQISIFATQDVGNDY
+7587 FALDNGLINGLNTY
-7602 SFDATLFADGV
+7602 TFDATLFADGA
-7613 LSVTVAVYGA
+7613 LSVTVEVYGV
-7623 SGGTAGIG
+7623 SGGAAGLG
-7631 NGFDAVA
+7631 LGVNAVA
-7638 IDLIKDTQIAGV
+7638 IPLTKDSQIAGIANV
-7650 AGANVGTDAIILG
+7650 NVGTDAIILG
-7663 GEAVAATVMTLTP
+7663 AEAGALTLIP

-7686 AVTIA
+7686 TVTIT

-7697 PTTALATGA
+7697 PTPVSATGA

-7722 TVEVTTGDA
+7722 TVEINTTDA
-7731 AGNLRIDSLI
+7731 AGNSRFDNIV
-7741 LTKSAAAVTVAAG
+7741 LTKSAAAITVAAG
-7754 ITSVTAADTVYQ
+7754 ATSVTAADTVYQ
-7766 DTLGTPTNNT
+7766 DISTAGAPANNT
-7776 FNVLANTN
+7776 FTVLANTN

-7794 TVVLAASAA
+7794 TVVLGASAA
-7803 SAMFARLDGG
+7803 TAQFARLDGG

-7822 SALYSGID
+7822 SGLYSGID
-7830 LAAFNNAAQSVIK
+7830 LATFNNAGQSVIK
-7843 GFEVIDLATDAGA
+7843 GFEVIDLATDTGA
-7856 NLLTLTASDLFN
+7856 NLLTLTAADLFN
-7868 LGSSQVDV
+7868 LGSLQVDV
-7876 VTSAQMLTITGTASD
+7876 LTSAQMLTITGGTND
-7891 TVNCIAGGFAQ
+7891 TVNCTAGGFAI
-7902 TGGLNAFG
+7902 TGAANAFA
-7910 IDGNTGT
+7910 IDGSAGA

-7922 STNYTDAGGINHQL
+7922 AANYTDLGGFNHQL